1 MTLPKE
7 SNLIVFLKE
16 ASWPIGWLIAVILWK
31 TARVPFG
38 QDTRDTRRW
47 QWIGFTC
54 FTSTPLIIYIFILM
68 DYGSP
73 KVPQVFQA
81 KHCEL
86 LEGFPFLF
94 KNLTACLVEVLNMTM
109 AGGVYLFETKTIVF
123 IFIIFVRFVLSSIFG
138 DWCGA
143 IPKLRNFASRG
154 VDRRIT
160 RFFLCLASHQI
171 TKQKIKQWQQH
182 STTHSEHSMNM
193 YAPKAIHK
201 EVKNK

>member
-1 MTLPKE
+1 MQLTPVLIGQGLPLE
-7 SNLIVFLKE
+7 GWSPR
-16 ASWPIGWLIAVILWK
+16 PIGLLIAVILSTWNRPWYEVLVQIISNCE

-47 QWIGFTC
+47 QWTGFTC
-54 FTSTPLIIYIFILM
+54 FTSTPLMIYIFILM

-86 LEGFPFLF
+86 LEGFPFPF
-94 KNLTACLVEVLNMTM
+94 KNLTAGLVEVLNMTM
-109 AGGVYLFETKTIVF
+109 AGGLYLFKTKTIGF

-143 IPKLRNFASRG
+143 ILKLRNLASRG
-154 VDRRIT
+154 VDGRIT
-160 RFFLCLASHQI
+160 RVFRCLAVPPNNK
-171 TKQKIKQWQQH
+171 TEDKTMA
-182 STTHSEHSMNM
+182 TTFN
-193 YAPKAIHK
+193 
-201 EVKNK
+201 NT